1 MDLRGYLKVLQ
12 RRWISILVITL
23 ATLAVTAGI
32 TFALTPKYLASTRLF
47 FGVQGAQSG
56 SDLARA
62 PPSRRTS

>member
-23 ATLAVTAGI
+23 ATLAVAAAV
-32 TFALTPKYLASTRLF
+32 TFALTPKYTSSTRLF

-56 SDLARA
+56 S
-62 PPSRRTS
+62 